1 MDAGLALGCL
11 SAMCAFVAAGALSW
25 ALVSEVD
32 ADSRRA
38 AAAHM
43 GFGSSW
49 ADVAMR
55 RVRNGFSFCKPFAR
69 FLLGHSR
76 LSGIA
81 GECTWLLVE
90 RGLAT
95 TPEALLSL
103 CLVAVGLLV
112 AIVGVATGSLL
123 TATMVAACVI
133 GLALAAAKTAW
144 ERRAAAMREEV
155 PDALAAMKVCFQ
167 AGLSLMQTLNQVA
180 HETKGPLKVLFQR
193 AFHILETGGTITA
206 ALGVF
211 HVGSSIPELAF
222 VATALD
228 VQHQTGG
235 SMTQVLAAARDTV
248 ESELALERSLR
259 VQTAQAKLSAR
270 IVTIL
275 PFLLIA
281 LFSLMSPDFLKP
293 FFSSVTGVALLAFAL
308 VMQLAGVLLVRRM
321 LKVEVS

>member
-1 MDAGLALGCL
+1 MDAGVALGCL
-11 SAMCAFVAAGALSW
+11 SVMCAFVAAGALSW
-25 ALVSEVD
+25 ALASEVD
-32 ADSRRA
+32 ADGRRA

-43 GFGSSW
+43 GFGSTW
-49 ADVAMR
+49 ADVVAR
-55 RVRNGFSFCKPFAR
+55 RVRNGFSFCVPLAR
-69 FLLGHSR
+69 LLLGYPR
-76 LSGIA
+76 LSNIT
-81 GECTWLLVE
+81 GECAWLLAE
-90 RGLAT
+90 RGLTT

-103 CLVAVGLLV
+103 CLVAAVLAMAV
-112 AIVGVATGSLL
+112 VGVATGSLL
-123 TATMVAACVI
+123 TAAMVTVCII
-133 GLALAAAKTAW
+133 GLALALAKTAW

-155 PDALAAMKVCFQ
+155 PDALGAMKVCFQ
-167 AGLSLMQTLNQVA
+167 AGLSLMQTLSQVA
-180 HETKGPLKVLFQR
+180 RETRGPLGALFQR
-193 AFHILETGGTITA
+193 ASHILETGGTITA
-206 ALGVF
+206 ALDVF

-235 SMTQVLAAARDTV
+235 SMARVLAAARDTV

-275 PFLLIA
+275 PFLLVA

-293 FFSSVTGVALLAFAL
+293 FFASATGIALLAFAL